1 MIHRYFKEGQKL
13 DVAGLN
19 QITVLIDRSET
30 ELTEVGLNEWRPKL
44 DGPPHKHNDKDQIF
58 YITSGEGIVK
68 LGDKEYK
75 VKEGCLAYI
84 PTGIVH
90 QTITTSDEPLCYMLF
105 NVFNNKEKEGHASF
119 ADHIEKVKQIRKQ
132 QAESGSAGVDEVK
145 VDFEVKPS
153 KIFTDIRSGKKF
165 EFGSN
170 STILLLDRSETNK
183 CELTL
188 VFWPAGNKGAMV
200 AHKEE
205 EQTFFVL
212 QGNGKVTVGDE
223 TAEVKPGSVVFVPR
237 NTPHTIEAF
246 GTELVYLCM
255 NGLVDAESYAS
266 FDEMYNAVAPGRI
279 ERWKSGS
286 LEVGK

>member
-1 MIHRYFKEGQKL
+1 MIHRYFKDGQKL

-44 DGPPHKHNDKDQIF
+44 DGPPHKHNAKDQIF

-75 VKEGCLAYI
+75 VKEGCLAYV

-90 QTITTSDEPLCYMLF
+90 QTITTSNEPLCYMLF

-132 QAESGSAGVDEVK
+132 QAETGSAGVGEVK
-145 VDFEVKPS
+145 LDCEIKPS
-153 KIFTDIRSGKKF
+153 KVFADILSRKHS
-165 EFGSN
+165 ESGSN
-170 STILLLDRSETNK
+170 STIILLDRNETNRV
-183 CELTL
+183 EFAL
-188 VFWPAGNKGAMV
+188 VSLPAGNKGTMV
-200 AHKEE
+200 THKER

-212 QGNGKVTVGDE
+212 NGKGWVTIGNE
-223 TAEVKPGSVVFVPR
+223 TEEVKPGDVIFVSR
-237 NTPHTIEAF
+237 NTPHTTEA
-246 GTELVYLCM
+246 GDVELSYLCM
-255 NGLVDAESYAS
+255 NA
-266 FDEMYNAVAPGRI
+266 F
-279 ERWKSGS
+279 SG
-286 LEVGK
+286 ETKD